1 MENKTLTE
9 VYSKASNRFAKIIYI
24 FLLIVTLFFIYLFT
38 IGLNSNYRI
47 DWKNLITSLIITF
60 IIFEGIK
67 RAFYYITTKTIIPKK

>member
-24 FLLIVTLFFIYLFT
+24 FLLLVTLFFIYLFT

-60 IIFEGIK
+60 IILQQ
-67 RAFYYITTKTIIPKK
+67 RR

>member
-9 VYSKASNRFAKIIYI
+9 VYSKARNRFAKIVYI
-24 FLLIVTLFFIYLFT
+24 FLLILTLFFIYLFT

-47 DWKNLITSLIITF
+47 DWGNLVTSLIITF

-67 RAFYYITTKTIIPKK
+67 RAFYYFVTGTIMPKK

>member
-24 FLLIVTLFFIYLFT
+24 FLLLVTLFFIYLFT

-47 DWKNLITSLIITF
+47 DWKNLALSLIMTF

-67 RAFYYITTKTIIPKK
+67 RAFYYIATGTIMPKK

>member
-24 FLLIVTLFFIYLFT
+24 FLLLVTLFFIYLFT

-67 RAFYYITTKTIIPKK
+67 RAFYYIATGTIMPKK